1 MFLPRIAV
9 RRSGLRLGY
18 KPHWIT
24 PVALVHKQNR
34 HKTAIRYTLLT
45 RFHCGFTG
53 MDQSSTGARKPP
65 RGIYLLP
72 NLFTT
77 GAMFAGFYA
86 IISGIGG
93 HYTDAAIAVFVAG
106 ILDGLDGRVARLT
119 GTQSEFGVQYDSL
132 SDLVSFG
139 LAPSLVLYTW
149 SLSALKTYGSGWGK
163 LGWAAAFIYAA
174 CAALRLARFNTQ
186 VGVADK
192 RYFQGLASP
201 AAAGLCMSFVWSIEE
216 GGLLGFRA
224 SDMDFV
230 TPAVAIVAGLLMV
243 SRVRYFSFKAWPKSD
258 RVPFIWIP
266 AVVLII
272 VALYINTSL
281 VLFAI
286 AVLYV
291 LSGPVM
297 TLWGLRRK
305 RSERALRGTGRGE
318 G

>member
-1 MFLPRIAV
+1 
-9 RRSGLRLGY
+9 
-18 KPHWIT
+18 
-24 PVALVHKQNR
+24 
-34 HKTAIRYTLLT
+34 
-45 RFHCGFTG
+45 
-53 MDQSSTGARKPP
+53 MDATHNGARKPR

-86 IISGIGG
+86 IIAAIGG
-93 HYTDAAIAVFVAG
+93 HYADAAVAVFVAA

-149 SLSALKTYGSGWGK
+149 SLSALKAYGSGWGK
-163 LGWAAAFIYAA
+163 VGWAAAFIYAA

-201 AAAGLCMSFVWSIEE
+201 AAAGLCMSFVWAVES
-216 GGLLGFRA
+216 GGLGVAA

-230 TPAVAIVAGLLMV
+230 TPFVAVVAGLLMV
-243 SRVRYFSFKAWPKSD
+243 SRVRYFSFKAWPQSD

-266 AVVLII
+266 AAMLIL
-272 VALYINTSL
+272 VALAVDTPR
-281 VLFAI
+281 VLLAI
-286 AVLYV
+286 AALYV
-291 LSGPVM
+291 LSGPAL

-305 RSERALRGTGRGE
+305 RSERASRGAAKSE